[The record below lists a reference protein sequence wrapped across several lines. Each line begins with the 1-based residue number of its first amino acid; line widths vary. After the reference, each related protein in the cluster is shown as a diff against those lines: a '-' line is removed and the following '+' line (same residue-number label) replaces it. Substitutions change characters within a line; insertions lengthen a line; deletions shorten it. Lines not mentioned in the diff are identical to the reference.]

1 MMGLNK
7 KRVFVKNVIIEENLI
22 MFYRKISFKSCL
34 YFKWI

>member
-22 MFYRKISFKSCL
+22 MFYRKKKF
-34 YFKWI
+34 